1 MSSDPD
7 ALPGLA
13 EPAVT
18 ASGAEE
24 APFVMRGA
32 GLRAFLRDPM
42 GVTGA
47 VLVAGFLL
55 MAIFAPW
62 IAPHDPTAL
71 NVMNKFQPPSW
82 EHWAGTDQLGRDLL
96 SRLIWGA
103 RTALY
108 IALVAT
114 GVSAV
119 LGIILGMIAG
129 YGPRWLDAVLVLI
142 FDSFSTLPMIL
153 FALAVITVLGP
164 GKETLILVV
173 VLISVPYY
181 ARLIRAQTLSMRESD
196 YIQAERTMG
205 ASPFRILFVHVAPN
219 VVGPLLIVLSMDIP
233 VVIMLEA
240 GLSYLGFGVRPPE
253 PSWGNILNDG
263 YVSLRSAPHMVIVAG
278 IPLVLSTL
286 GFTFLG
292 EGLRDA
298 LDPRFRRF
306 GGPR

>member
-1 MSSDPD
+1 MSSGPD
-7 ALPGLA
+7 AMPGVA
-13 EPAVT
+13 EPAP
-18 ASGAEE
+18 EE

-47 VLVAGFLL
+47 VLVAAFLL

-62 IAPHDPTAL
+62 IAPYDPMAL

-82 EHWAGTDQLGRDLL
+82 QHWAGTDQLGRDLL

-205 ASPFRILFVHVAPN
+205 ASAFRILGVHVAPN